1 MIVSKGAQR
10 IGGEAA
16 FSILARANELERQG
30 KSIIHF
36 EIGQPDFD
44 TPPSVVHSAI
54 RALKAGKTRYTP
66 SLGMPELRQAIATRI
81 TKTRGVST
89 SMDSVAVT
97 PSAKTAIFLAM
108 ASVVDPGDEVIYPD
122 PGFPAY
128 ENIATF
134 LGAIPKPMPLLECN
148 NFSLDV
154 SALERL
160 ITRKTKLIILNSP
173 SNPTGSIIVR
183 KDLLALARCVK
194 KHKNLFILTDE
205 IYSDIL
211 YDHIAYSSIYGM
223 SGMRERT
230 FLVSGFSKSY
240 SMTGWRLGY
249 VIAPKAFMEP
259 LDRLAVN
266 FFASTAHFTQ
276 YAGLTALTKTDRD
289 VRRMVAAFEKRR
301 NVLVDGLNK
310 IPGITCPV
318 PEGAFYVF
326 PNITKTDMSS
336 GKLAEELLEKAG
348 VALLAGTAFGLYGEG
363 YLRLSY
369 ANSLPNIR
377 KGISRIKKYIEGR
390 L

>member
-1 MIVSKGAQR
+1 MSISKSAQR

-16 FSILARANELERQG
+16 YTILAKANELERKG

-44 TPPSVVHSAI
+44 TPPSVVNAAI

-66 SLGMPELRQAIATRI
+66 SLGIPELRRTIATSI
-81 TKTRGVST
+81 TKTRKVPT

-97 PSAKTAIFLAM
+97 PSAKTALFLAM
-108 ASVVDPGDEVIYPD
+108 TAVVDPGDEVIYPD

-128 ENIATF
+128 ENIVTF
-134 LGAIPKPMPLLECN
+134 LGAVPKPVPLLERN
-148 NFSLDV
+148 NFSLDISNLKRLV
-154 SALERL
+154 TKKTRL
-160 ITRKTKLIILNSP
+160 IIINSP
-173 SNPTGSIIVR
+173 SNPTGSLITR
-183 KDLLALARCVK
+183 KDLLALARFVK
-194 KHKNLFILTDE
+194 GRKDLFILTDE

-211 YDHIAYSSIYGM
+211 YDDIAYPSIYGM

-249 VIAPKAFMEP
+249 IVAPKAFMEP

-276 YAGLTALTKTDRD
+276 YAGITALTETRRD
-289 VRRMVAAFEKRR
+289 VRHMVAEFEKRR
-301 NVLVDGLNK
+301 NVLVEGLNA
-310 IPGITCPV
+310 IPGITCHT

-326 PNITKTDMSS
+326 PNITKTGMSS
-336 GKLAEELLEKAG
+336 ERLAKELLEKAS
-348 VALLAGTAFGLYGEG
+348 VALLAGTAFGSHGEG

-377 KGISRIKKYIEGR
+377 KGISRIKKYLKSR
-390 L
+390 V